1 METKRQNLI
10 ARWWRL
16 APVRHVLLALG
27 LAVLGVYFLIRSAA
41 AAMAAVSGAFVRPWH
56 RFMSRLTAPLPFSLG
71 EALIVLGILALI
83 AYAIFTLLRLF
94 RKKDGCGKRVYRFC
108 LTALTAVVLI
118 YVGFCYFW
126 GVYYYTSDF
135 EEQSGIYGRE
145 STAEELAE
153 VTRYYTDLAIEYAG
167 QVPRDAAG
175 RARLDLD
182 RVFPYSASL
191 YEKVEQLVPCLAG
204 DPVPAKRFFFSRCM
218 SYLNFSGFFFPF
230 TAEANIN
237 TDCPPALIPSTIA
250 HELAHQRG
258 VAQEDEANFAAILAC
273 LSDGDP
279 DYCYSAAL
287 LAYIHLGNALY
298 KADYDAWLE
307 NYERLPDTVRADL
320 TESNE
325 YWNQFKK
332 STVSKVS
339 DSVYTGFLHSYGQT
353 LGLQTYGK
361 CVDLLVAH
369 YFERNK

>member
-1 METKRQNLI
+1 METKKQYCI

-27 LAVLGVYFLIRSAA
+27 LAALSVYLLLRSDA
-41 AAMAAVSGAFVRPWH
+41 AAMAAVSGGFVRPWH

-71 EALIVLGILALI
+71 EALIVTGILALT
-83 AYAIFTLLRLF
+83 AYAAVTLVRLF
-94 RKKDGCGKRVYRFC
+94 RRKSEWGRTLYRVC

-118 YVGFCYFW
+118 YAGFCCFW

-135 EEQSGIYGRE
+135 EEQSGIFGRA
-145 STAEELAE
+145 SSVEELTE
-153 VTRYYTDLAIEYAG
+153 VTRYYTDLAVEYAD
-167 QVPRDAAG
+167 QVPRDEEG

-182 RVFPYSASL
+182 RTFSYSASL
-191 YEKVEQLVPCLAG
+191 YQNVEQLVPCLAG

-230 TAEANIN
+230 TAEANVN
-237 TDCPPALIPSTIA
+237 TDCPPALIPSTIG

-258 VAQEDEANFAAILAC
+258 VAQEDEANFVAVLAC

-279 DYCYSAAL
+279 EYVYSAAL
-287 LAYIHLGNALY
+287 LAYVHLGNALY
-298 KADYDAWLE
+298 RADYDAWLE
-307 NYERLPDTVRADL
+307 NFERLPETVRADL

-325 YWNQFKK
+325 YWGRFKR
-332 STVSKVS
+332 SAVSKVS

-361 CVDLLVAH
+361 CVDLLVA
-369 YFERNK
+369 YYYQ